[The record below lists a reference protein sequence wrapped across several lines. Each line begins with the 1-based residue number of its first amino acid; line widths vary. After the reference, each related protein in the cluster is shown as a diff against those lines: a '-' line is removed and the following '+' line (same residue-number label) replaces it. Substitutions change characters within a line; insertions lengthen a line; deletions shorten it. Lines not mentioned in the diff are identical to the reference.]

1 MGSRLHLG
9 RKWVASRH
17 LTFELLRNQQR
28 SLRVGKSRRLPKIEN
43 KVVPAPARVGF
54 PVDFESMVRR
64 ITHNAL
70 IGPGGREN
78 IRVLREREYFTDNA
92 SRRSLALV
100 RFSHD
105 DPTQFN

>member
-1 MGSRLHLG
+1 MIPIADIDLIARNTGGKWG
-9 RKWVASRH
+9 RVFTWGENVVASRH

-78 IRVLREREYFTDNA
+78 ILVLRERE
-92 SRRSLALV
+92 
-100 RFSHD
+100 
-105 DPTQFN
+105 